1 MKIYWVI
8 IKLGFG
14 VVWLIMILF
23 DVVLLDKLVLFIVR
37 SFKKYVWLSS
47 KGIFEIKMFDIE
59 IDILVKFL
67 MLLFFGLVFNFYVI
81 DLSLFWL
88 FFVVYEVFIELLFGL
103 YVNFKLFILGGE
115 LLMIILFV

>member
-1 MKIYWVI
+1 
-8 IKLGFG
+8 
-14 VVWLIMILF
+14 
-23 DVVLLDKLVLFIVR
+23 
-37 SFKKYVWLSS
+37 
-47 KGIFEIKMFDIE
+47 MFDIE